1 VRMTGPMLVTLV
13 LAGIVGIATGQS
25 RRPMVAAHRG
35 GAALWPENSLTA
47 FRNALAL
54 GVDLVETD
62 VHLSADGTVVVLH
75 DPVVDRTTT
84 GSGAVRALT
93 AAELSRLR
101 LRGANGQVTDDSVPT
116 LAQLLDLLGPAAIE
130 LLLEIKV
137 DDRSQ
142 PYAGIEDR
150 VLALVRQRQMAGR
163 VMVMAFER
171 DTISRVRALDPAI
184 RTVLLIGRGQVQR
197 ERVFPAES
205 VKWGVGLGTTAVGF
219 NHRLIDADVVAAC
232 RKAGL
237 RLAAWTVNTEPDIQ
251 RVVGLG
257 ADIVISDR
265 PDLARRLVG
274 R

>member
-1 VRMTGPMLVTLV
+1 VNRPLAVAGLVV
-13 LAGIVGIATGQS
+13 ALATV
-25 RRPMVAAHRG
+25 VAAQPTPLITAHRG

-47 FRNALAL
+47 FLNALAL

-62 VHLSADGTVVVLH
+62 VHLSADGAVVVLH

-84 GSGAVRALT
+84 GTGAVRALT

-101 LRGANGQVTDDSVPT
+101 LRDADGRATDDSVPT
-116 LAQLLDLLGPAAIE
+116 LAQLLDLLGPAAVE

-142 PYAGIEDR
+142 PYAGIEDK

-163 VMVMAFER
+163 VMIMAFER

-237 RLAAWTVNTEPDIQ
+237 RLAAWTPNTEPDIR